1 MSNATKLATMIP
13 RPLLRRSYH
22 VEWYDFKAIAI
33 QRIVRGS
40 LARRRMA
47 LFKQPRFQRSTNE
60 HELFVM
66 PVVQTPIR
74 PMPSPLDSLP
84 SPPPVYRLTREDER
98 RQVTPEEIEEAAR
111 RLEEEF
117 EANYP

>member
-13 RPLLRRSYH
+13 RPALRRSYH
-22 VEWYDFKAIAI
+22 VEWYDFKATDI
-33 QRIVRGS
+33 QRIVRGI

-47 LFKQPRFQRSTNE
+47 LFKTPRIQRSTNE
-60 HELFVM
+60 HELFVL
-66 PVVQTPIR
+66 PVLKTPVR
-74 PMPSPLDSLP
+74 PMPSPLD
-84 SPPPVYRLTREDER
+84 PPPVYRLTREDER

-111 RLEEEF
+111 NLVEVF